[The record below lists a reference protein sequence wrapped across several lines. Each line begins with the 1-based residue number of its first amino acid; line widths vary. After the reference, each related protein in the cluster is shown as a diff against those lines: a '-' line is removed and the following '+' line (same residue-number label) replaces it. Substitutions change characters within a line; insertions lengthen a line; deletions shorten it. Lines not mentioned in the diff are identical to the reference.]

1 MMAAGKYA
9 HFCNLINGVANMG
22 YGLKGYGDCSKE
34 VIRACPIEMALQI
47 VGGKWKGI
55 IIDLLSE
62 KSIRFNELKRLI
74 PGISQRILTLQLR
87 ELEADG
93 IVERKVYDTVP
104 PRVEYF
110 LTEQGNELSSII
122 DSLRVWG
129 QNYLN

>member
-1 MMAAGKYA
+1 
-9 HFCNLINGVANMG
+9 MG

-62 KSIRFNELKRLI
+62 KPIRFNELKRLI

-93 IVERKVYDTVP
+93 IVKRKVYDTVP
-104 PRVEYF
+104 PRVEYS
-110 LTEQGNELSSII
+110 LTKQGKQLSAII
-122 DSLRVWG
+122 HSLRVWG
-129 QNYLN
+129 QNYLI